1 MAASHLL
8 LQPPPHLHLQVVAIG
23 GHAEM
28 YIKKPMVH
36 RLERQSETE
45 LAVDLPFHLREP
57 GHGADRH
64 ISVYPRASTPVQAQK
79 QTQPKTHSAC
89 TSGLGGS
96 ASANCNS
103 YKRRYV
109 PSFFM
114 SSSCGPISAVVPF
127 SSTTI
132 RSARLTVESR

>member
-8 LQPPPHLHLQVVAIG
+8 LQPPPQLHLQVVAIG

-64 ISVYPRASTPVQAQK
+64 IQCKRGRPRPCRPRNKFNLTFTPHALPV
-79 QTQPKTHSAC
+79 
-89 TSGLGGS
+89 
-96 ASANCNS
+96 
-103 YKRRYV
+103 
-109 PSFFM
+109 
-114 SSSCGPISAVVPF
+114 SAVPLPQIATRI
-127 SSTTI
+127 SGDTC
-132 RSARLTVESR
+132 